1 MIERLYSTYLQSR
14 TVTTDSRNIT
24 PGCIFFAFKGEK
36 FDGNAF
42 APQALEQ
49 GAALCVVSN
58 VECGMMNDERV
69 IVVPDVLKTLQE
81 LAREHRRH
89 LEIPVIGITGT
100 NGKTTTKE
108 LVHAVLAKRYKTS
121 ATKGNFN
128 NHLGVPLTLLAI
140 PQDTEI
146 AIVEMGANHPGEI
159 EFLCSIAD
167 PDCGLI
173 TNVGRAH
180 LEGFGSFEG
189 VVQTKTELYRH
200 LAGGDLSGANPPKGK
215 HGLVFVN
222 ADNERLMHEAE
233 KLATI
238 PGLRSVIPA
247 YAPDN
252 PAFVP
257 STIEK
262 TPLSMLTYGR
272 SQEADVRGTLIG
284 ERSKVKGESYADA
297 ATGSDSHLSPLTS
310 HLSPYL
316 HFYFEVG
323 DNVYN
328 VHTHLLGDY
337 NFDNCMAA
345 VAVGLHFGVEPWDI
359 KEAIEEYTPSNQRSE
374 FKETA
379 RGNRLY
385 LDCYNANPSS
395 MEAAISSFATM
406 IGVKGSE
413 KTNVQNIAIIGGM
426 HELGHD
432 ERKEHKH
439 VVEQLAECHLDR
451 VLLVGPEWYKIENSK
466 LKAAKDEQKANEFAF
481 SKPSCV
487 DGVKIENSNF
497 MLFPDTD
504 SVRSWLQAN
513 PVSGA
518 TILIKGSNTNRL
530 WTLEEIL

>member
-1 MIERLYSTYLQSR
+1 MTQIERLYQAYLLSHA
-14 TVTTDSRNIT
+14 VTTDSRNIT
-24 PGCIFFAFKGEK
+24 PGCIFFAFKGER

-49 GAALCVVSN
+49 GAAHCVIS
-58 VECGMMNDERV
+58 DDAYRV
-69 IVVPDVLKTLQE
+69 DDRCIVVPDVLKTLQE

-89 LEIPVIGITGT
+89 LEMPFIGITGT

-140 PQDTEI
+140 PEGTEL

-159 EFLCSIAD
+159 ELLCGIAD

-189 VVQTKTELYRH
+189 VVRTKTELYRH
-200 LAGGDLSGANPPKGK
+200 LAGK

-233 KLATI
+233 KLSTI
-238 PGLRSVIPA
+238 PGLRSFIPA

-262 TPLSMLTYGR
+262 TPLAMVTYGR
-272 SQEADVRGTLIG
+272 GEEAEVRGTLVQN
-284 ERSKVKGESYADA
+284 SSNQALKQS
-297 ATGSDSHLSPLTS
+297 SN
-310 HLSPYL
+310 PYL

-359 KEAIEEYTPSNQRSE
+359 KEAIEEYVPSNQRSE
-374 FKETA
+374 YKETA
-379 RGNRLY
+379 RGNCLY

-395 MEAAISSFATM
+395 MAAAIASFSSNQAIKQSSNKM
-406 IGVKGSE
+406 M
-413 KTNVQNIAIIGGM
+413 AIIGGM

-432 ERKEHKH
+432 EHKEHKH
-439 VVEQLAECHLDR
+439 VVAQLAECGLER
-451 VLLVGPEWYKIENSK
+451 VLLVGPEWDG
-466 LKAAKDEQKANEFAF
+466 LALPAAMQRFA
-481 SKPSCV
+481 
-487 DGVKIENSNF
+487 
-497 MLFPDTD
+497 DTEK
-504 SVRSWLQAN
+504 VREWLGEN
-513 PVSGA
+513 PVTGA

-530 WTLEEIL
+530 WTLEERL

>member
-1 MIERLYSTYLQSR
+1 MIDRLYQAYLASR
-14 TVTTDSRNIT
+14 TVTTDSRAIT
-24 PGCIFFAFKGEK
+24 PGCLFFGFKGAT

-49 GAALCVVSN
+49 GAALCVISDPQYKVDDR
-58 VECGMMNDERV
+58 C
-69 IVVPDVLKTLQE
+69 IVVPDVLATLQE

-89 LEIPVIGITGT
+89 LTIPMIGITGT

-108 LVHAVLAKRYKTS
+108 LVHAVLAKRYRTS

-140 PQDTEI
+140 PANAEI

-159 EFLCSIAD
+159 ETLCGIAD

-189 VVQTKTELYRH
+189 VVRTKTELYRH

-215 HGLVFVN
+215 HGLAFVN

-233 KLATI
+233 RLATI

-257 STIEK
+257 TTIDK
-262 TPLSMLTYGR
+262 TPMSILTYG
-272 SQEADVRGTLIG
+272 SNAEADIRGTY
-284 ERSKVKGESYADA
+284 V
-297 ATGSDSHLSPLTS
+297 GSN
-310 HLSPYL
+310 PYL

-328 VHTHLLGDY
+328 VHTHLLGAY

-345 VAVGLHFGVEPWDI
+345 VAVGLHFGVEPFDI
-359 KEAIEEYTPSNQRSE
+359 KEAIEAYVPSNQRSE
-374 FKETA
+374 YRKTA
-379 RGNRLY
+379 RGNNLY

-395 MEAAISSFATM
+395 MAAAIESFRQMDGTM
-406 IGVKGSE
+406 
-413 KTNVQNIAIIGGM
+413 AIIGGM

-432 ERKEHKH
+432 ERKEHQH
-439 VVEQLAECHLDR
+439 LVEQLEACHLKQC
-451 VLLVGPEWYKIENSK
+451 LLIGPEFDSLTLPEGMMR
-466 LKAAKDEQKANEFAF
+466 FA
-481 SKPSCV
+481 
-487 DGVKIENSNF
+487 
-497 MLFPDTD
+497 DTEA
-504 SVRSWLQAN
+504 VRQWLGTNQPA
-513 PVSGA
+513 GE
-518 TILIKGSNTNRL
+518 TILVKGSNTNRL

>member
-1 MIERLYSTYLQSR
+1 MSIIERLYQAYQASHA
-14 TVTTDSRNIT
+14 VTTDSRAIT
-24 PGCIFFAFKGEK
+24 SGCIFFAFKGEH

-42 APQALEQ
+42 APKALEQ
-49 GAALCVVSN
+49 GAAMCVISDPQYV
-58 VECGMMNDERV
+58 VDDRCL
-69 IVVPDVLKTLQE
+69 VVPNVLKTLQE
-81 LAREHRRH
+81 LAQEHRRH
-89 LEIPVIGITGT
+89 LKQPVIGITGT

-128 NHLGVPLTLLAI
+128 NHMGVPLTLLAI
-140 PQDTEI
+140 PEGTELS
-146 AIVEMGANHPGEI
+146 IVEMGANHPGEI
-159 EFLCSIAD
+159 EFLCGIAD

-189 VVQTKTELYRH
+189 VVQTKTELYLH
-200 LAGGDLSGANPPKGK
+200 LAGK

-233 KLATI
+233 RLATI
-238 PGLRSVIPA
+238 PGLRSFIPA

-257 STIEK
+257 TTIEK
-262 TPLSMLTYGR
+262 TPLSMLTYGK
-272 SQEADVRGTLIG
+272 SQEADVRGTLVG
-284 ERSKVKGESYADA
+284 ERSKLKVERYADA
-297 ATGSDSHLSPLTS
+297 ATDNESHLSPLTS

-328 VHTHLLGDY
+328 VHTHLLGAY

-359 KEAIEEYTPSNQRSE
+359 KEALEEYIPSNQRSE
-374 FKETA
+374 YKETS

-395 MEAAISSFATM
+395 MEAAIESFNCLNVSMLEASIDSSNQAIKQSNNRKM
-406 IGVKGSE
+406 
-413 KTNVQNIAIIGGM
+413 AIIGGM

-432 ERKEHKH
+432 ERKEHQR
-439 VVEQLAECHLDR
+439 VVEQLAGCSLNR
-451 VLLVGPEWYKIENSK
+451 VLLVGPEW
-466 LKAAKDEQKANEFAF
+466 KDIDVTAEMQ
-481 SKPSCV
+481 C
-487 DGVKIENSNF
+487 
-497 MLFPDTD
+497 FPDTD
-504 SVRSWLQAN
+504 ALRSWLQAH
-513 PVSGA
+513 PVAGE
-518 TILIKGSNTNRL
+518 TILVKGSNTNRL
-530 WTLEEIL
+530 WALEELL

>member
-284 ERSKVKGESYADA
+284 ESYADA

-374 FKETA
+374 FKETS

-451 VLLVGPEWYKIENSK
+451 VLLVGPEWYKIENS
-466 LKAAKDEQKANEFAF
+466 
-481 SKPSCV
+481 
-487 DGVKIENSNF
+487 NF
-497 MLFPDTD
+497 MLFPDTEAL
-504 SVRSWLQAN
+504 RAWLQAN

>member
-1 MIERLYSTYLQSR
+1 MIKRLYEAYLKSR
-14 TVTTDSRNIT
+14 AVTTDSRCIT
-24 PGCIFFAFKGEK
+24 PGCIFFALKGEH

-42 APQALEQ
+42 VPTALEQ
-49 GAALCVVSN
+49 GAALCVTSRQPLEPSDKV
-58 VECGMMNDERV
+58 V
-69 IVVPDVLKTLQE
+69 VVPDVLATLQE

-89 LEIPVIGITGT
+89 LQMPVIGITGT

-108 LVHAVLAKRYKTS
+108 LVHAVLARRYKTA

-140 PQDTEI
+140 PANAEL

-159 EFLCSIAD
+159 ELLCGIAD

-200 LAGGDLSGANPPKGK
+200 LAAK

-222 ADNERLMHEAE
+222 DDNDRLMHEAE
-233 KLATI
+233 RLATI
-238 PGLRSVIPA
+238 PGMRSFIPA

-257 STIEK
+257 SAIEQ

-272 SQEADVRGTLIG
+272 SQKADVRGTIVG
-284 ERSKVKGESYADA
+284 DTRQPDN
-297 ATGSDSHLSPLTS
+297 
-310 HLSPYL
+310 SPYL

-328 VHTHLLGDY
+328 VRTHLLGDY

-359 KEAIEEYTPSNQRSE
+359 KEAIEAYVPSNQRSE
-374 FKETA
+374 YRQTS

-395 MEAAISSFATM
+395 MEAAIDSFHRLVSTLQTESKTM
-406 IGVKGSE
+406 
-413 KTNVQNIAIIGGM
+413 AIIGGM
-426 HELGHD
+426 HELGKD
-432 ERKEHKH
+432 ERKEHH
-439 VVEQLAECHLDR
+439 RVVEQLEACHLDR
-451 VLLVGPEWYKIENSK
+451 VLLVGPEWE
-466 LKAAKDEQKANEFAF
+466 
-481 SKPSCV
+481 PS
-487 DGVKIENSNF
+487 DHF
-497 MLFPDTD
+497 LLFPDTEA
-504 SVRSWLQAN
+504 VRSWLHDN
-513 PVSGA
+513 PVNGT
-518 TILIKGSNTNRL
+518 TILVKGSNTNRL
-530 WTLEEIL
+530 WTLEDEL